1 MLLHLFQAVVP
12 KMPFEVRKDYKGEHR
27 LGRLSSFLLRQV
39 LLVNGLF
46 GNVDNWAV
54 VKVRPP
60 VIQALPYSQSCI
72 SCTFACAPSSQ
83 SVLCRPDP
91 HPYSAAGQSGGA
103 HRRVGPAACCL
114 HSQFAL
120 QGLPQMHCTVLYRL
134 CIVAGLVVSLGEP
147 VCTRRFQRNLGLSQD
162 KPQLHQAGHVTSSE
176 SARAR
181 SSLLI
186 CTAHS

>member
-1 MLLHLFQAVVP
+1 MG
-12 KMPFEVRKDYKGEHR
+12 RHR

-60 VIQALPYSQSCI
+60 VTQAMPYSQSCV

-120 QGLPQMHCTVLYRL
+120 QGLPRKRTALSYTGCASRQAWWSAWVILY
-134 CIVAGLVVSLGEP
+134 AP
-147 VCTRRFQRNLGLSQD
+147 ARFQRNPGLSEDQ
-162 KPQLHQAGHVTSSE
+162 PQWHQAGRVTSSE
-176 SARAR
+176 TARAR